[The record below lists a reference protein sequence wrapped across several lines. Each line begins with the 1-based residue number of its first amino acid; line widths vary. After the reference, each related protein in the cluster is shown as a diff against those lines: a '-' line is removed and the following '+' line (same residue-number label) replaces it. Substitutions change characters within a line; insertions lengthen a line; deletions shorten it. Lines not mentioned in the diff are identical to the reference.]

1 MKKLLLSS
9 LFLSLAWCMAAQPY
23 FLFSEF
29 NSKDFAPLT
38 ETWER
43 NYSLKMDSTYIGN
56 VISVF
61 YVHTVMN
68 EIEEAVFTPDENDP
82 DECFGWGGCR
92 TSSGST
98 GFGAM
103 IFSPL
108 PFHYEFY
115 TLGGDTLRFN
125 LYADSSVFFQ
135 NEEELYALIYEGESE
150 QMVFS
155 DMEMVKSY
163 RIGHYTTEGI
173 VLATPLHDFV
183 IRVGESTGLID
194 FFQVDGFPTV
204 EMPLTLI
211 GDANHDQSLTVMT
224 GEMVYDFQVGDTIQY
239 KMTYIESEPFNP
251 NSIENISYLNRIFL
265 NRVEEEDSLRYTVL
279 HQSFDQ
285 DELDLV
291 EWTEELV
298 YARFD
303 TLAALPFYQRRNTG
317 DYQDG
322 SYQEYLFKRDFCGEL
337 RLGLAGVSAPFFH
350 CENHDAWCGFDTN
363 GPPPITSFEYVP
375 GLGQY
380 FHEVARNGFEL
391 FSTWREATEVVYFSK
406 GGASC
411 GQEAILSIGS
421 QERPSLELT
430 VYPNP
435 NTGLLNVRIASEVSL
450 KPSALDVLDMSGRV
464 VASYPWQ
471 GASGTFD
478 VSQLASGIYLLQVV
492 GSDGVLGVKRLVVE

>member
-9 LFLSLAWCMAAQPY
+9 LFLSMAWCLAAQPF
-23 FLFSEF
+23 FLFPIN

-61 YVHTVMN
+61 YIHTVMN

-92 TSSGST
+92 TNSGST
-98 GFGAM
+98 GFGGM

-108 PFHYEFY
+108 PFHYDFY

-125 LYADSSVFFQ
+125 LFADSSVFFQ

-150 QMVFS
+150 QMVFN

-163 RIGHYTTEGI
+163 RIGHYTAEGNA
-173 VLATPLHDFV
+173 LATPLHDFV
-183 IRVGESTGLID
+183 IRVGETTGMID
-194 FFQVDGFPTV
+194 FFQIDDFPSV

-224 GEMVYDFQVGDTIQY
+224 GEMIYDFQVGDTIQY
-239 KMTYIESEPFNP
+239 KMTSFEAEPGNP
-251 NSIENISYLNRIFL
+251 NFVEEISFLNRIFL
-265 NRVEEEDSLRYTVL
+265 SRVEEEDSLRYTVL
-279 HQSFDQ
+279 HQSFEQ
-285 DELDLV
+285 GELNLE
-291 EWTEELV
+291 EWTEELA
-298 YARFD
+298 YSRFD
-303 TLAALPFYQRRNTG
+303 TLASLPFYRRRNTG
-317 DYQDG
+317 DYGDG
-322 SYQEYLFKRDFCGEL
+322 SYQEYLFKRDFCGDV
-337 RLGLAGVSAPFFH
+337 RIGFGGVSAPFFH
-350 CENHDAWCGFDTN
+350 CENHDAWCSFDTN
-363 GPPPITSFEYVP
+363 GPAPITSYEYVP

-380 FHEVARNGFEL
+380 LHEVDRNGFNM
-391 FSTWREATEVVYFSK
+391 FTSWREATEVVYFSK
-406 GGASC
+406 GGNSC

-421 QERPSLELT
+421 QERTSLELT

-435 NTGLLNVRIASEVSL
+435 TQGLLNVRIASEALL
-450 KPSALDVLDMSGRV
+450 KPSALNVLHMSGRT

-471 GASGTFD
+471 GANGTFD
-478 VSQLASGIYLLQVV
+478 VSQLASGLYLLQVV
-492 GSDGVLGVKRLVVE
+492 GDDGVLGVKRFVVE